1 MSAGARAGGLDM
13 RSATRHEHDDSIV
26 AMFEFVRE

>member
-1 MSAGARAGGLDM
+1 MSARARAGDIDM